1 MKVITEKSAYALET
15 NKVDNTRQGV
25 ISGKVK
31 LSGCGAESYLTVGG
45 HSVSEFLENFWNKK
59 VWCIWATADH
69 FITPEYMI
77 KTGWERVNGIVTTQR
92 GAVYSEPTGY
102 LWTDD
107 EGNIGGYDLVRNLQ
121 IYADKYAF
129 ICVRQAQ
136 IDLNKIE
143 FIDEI

>member
-1 MKVITEKSAYALET
+1 MKVVVEKTAYVLET
-15 NKVDNTRQGV
+15 DKVSNNKQGV
-25 ISGKVK
+25 MSGKIR
-31 LSGCGAESYLTVGG
+31 LSDGRAESYLTVGG
-45 HSVSEFLENFWNKK
+45 NSVSEFLEKFENRK

-77 KTGWERVNGIVTTQR
+77 RTGWERAIGIASVDR

-102 LWTDD
+102 LWTND
-107 EGNIGGYDLVRNLQ
+107 EGKIGGHDLMHNLQ
-121 IYADKYAF
+121 MYAGKYAF

-143 FIDEI
+143 FINEI